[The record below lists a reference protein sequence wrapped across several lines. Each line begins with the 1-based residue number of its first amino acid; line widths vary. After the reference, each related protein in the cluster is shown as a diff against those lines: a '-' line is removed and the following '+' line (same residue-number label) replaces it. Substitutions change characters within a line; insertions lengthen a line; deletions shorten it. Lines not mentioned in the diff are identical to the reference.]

1 MIIAKIKDIRRYQIC
16 PEMEN
21 IIKYVEGTELD
32 RLSYGVYELFP
43 NVVLSVDFY
52 ETHEETPFVGHEKT
66 ISIHIIVDGEA
77 KYSYAD
83 FNDDS
88 IAFVKQYDEELDEGT
103 YKGDERGSF
112 ILDKTMFMIVFPD
125 DLIKY
130 EQKIKQD
137 NITKAVFTIEL

>member
-1 MIIAKIKDIRRYQIC
+1 MIIAKIKDIKRYLIC

-21 IIKYVEGTELD
+21 IIKYVESTELD

-43 NVVLSVDFY
+43 NVVLSVDSY
-52 ETHEETPFVGHEKT
+52 ETHAEALFVGHEKT

-130 EQKIKQD
+130 EQKINQD
-137 NITKAVFTIEL
+137 NITKAVFTIGL